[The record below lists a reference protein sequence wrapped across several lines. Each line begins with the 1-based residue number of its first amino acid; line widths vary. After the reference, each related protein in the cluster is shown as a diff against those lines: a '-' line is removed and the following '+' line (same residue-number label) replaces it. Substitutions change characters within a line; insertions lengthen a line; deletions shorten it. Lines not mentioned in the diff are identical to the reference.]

1 MPIPIRS
8 TTTRTFMSRFFV
20 VLALMALVALSGCT
34 FIEGVLEE
42 PSISERIGTDQELEP
57 GGVVTGAG
65 GIVLGAPTGVL
76 DRAVNV
82 AITDTTDPTAE
93 SPLPQEAEPVG
104 DFYRLVADE
113 DVDLPSD
120 QPLGMALP
128 VPDGVDPSRLA
139 LAIRVPREHA
149 VPDRMSSTKTHLWSV
164 MPGVYD
170 PDEGMLVVRLSSL
183 AAEGVE
189 LALVAGPSYDAPT
202 LDLLE
207 IDETATQ
214 SQANRDVNAQRFLRF
229 NFRQA
234 REDFIIMCVGFG
246 SDPSVCGSK
255 QGYAVRG
262 YLNKVYGDVVSDF
275 KKPDLARIAGEVN
288 GQKGSYYLYKIRKDG
303 TGVCSDASGMYISF
317 SKLGITCHEGTG
329 LPSEKTTRME
339 FFHAVQYNYPATSWT
354 KLPKQRQNWIIEGT
368 ASFIENPN
376 SDASTALRD
385 PGRGLREIDV
395 PLTAIAE
402 DDDPSYEIQDFWVYL
417 INAHNSTPKD
427 VLTPIF
433 RRGAKTQE
441 VDNVLRSNS
450 IFSPG
455 RFRQYTIGDAHWGW
469 VRNQAFE
476 SDITTGNGALNGQC
490 VFNDDAISGSPR
502 TITYDGTSSA
512 GTLRESVTVDE
523 LSATVVKIDLSNG
536 TGSQY
541 MATVSASSP
550 AEAGIM
556 KFYDARSTPSSDCI
570 GMGGVTRSTS
580 TEQSVPQGQ
589 SRTVYA
595 LLSNSQFGGG
605 STTFDLEVG
614 HRTMDVEITK
624 PSDGASFAE
633 GSMVRLDADVT
644 LPKRYE
650 MSWSTDGPLPFEE
663 FGRIPKAGTS
673 MLCPD
678 DENRE
683 PGEHTITATATM
695 FSSGDEVQV
704 SDEVTIEIRNRQPMI
719 AITDRP
725 SESLLPEGSRVLLKA
740 RAEDRSCEQGQNTN
754 SAHQSHIQ
762 WRVNGD
768 AAGAGQT
775 LFHQIEAEPGR
786 EITVW
791 AEYTD
796 DHGVMASTERL
807 SFSVVAP
814 PEGTQ
819 PPNVAILDPSEDEG
833 VLHRRNIHL
842 RAEASDPDG
851 GSIASYTWTV
861 TDVRGTS
868 QIFHGQETVVQDLWD
883 NHGFDPGNFTI
894 ELTVT
899 DDDGET
905 ASTRINVRI
914 VPHG

>member
-1 MPIPIRS
+1 MSSPIRS
-8 TTTRTFMSRFFV
+8 TTTRTFTSRLSVFI
-20 VLALMALVALSGCT
+20 ALVALIALSGCT
-34 FIEGVLEE
+34 FIEGLLEE
-42 PSISERIGTDQELEP
+42 PSLSERIGTDRELEP

-65 GIVLGAPTGVL
+65 GVVLGAPMGVL

-104 DFYRLVADE
+104 DFYRLAADE
-113 DVDLPSD
+113 DVDLPAE
-120 QPLGMALP
+120 QPLGLALP

-149 VPDRMSSTKTHLWSV
+149 APDRMSSAKTHLWSV

-170 PDEGMLVVRLSSL
+170 RDEGMLVVRLSSL

-189 LALVAGPSYDAPT
+189 LVLVAGPSYDAPSI
-202 LDLLE
+202 DLLE
-207 IDETATQ
+207 IDETAPQ
-214 SQANRDVNAQRFLRF
+214 SQGSRDVAAQRFLRF
-229 NFRQA
+229 NFRKA
-234 REDFIIMCVGFG
+234 REDFVIKCVGFG
-246 SDPSVCGSK
+246 SPPDPSVCGSTQK
-255 QGYAVRG
+255 DAVRG

-376 SDASTALRD
+376 SDALTALRD
-385 PGRGLREIDV
+385 SDRGLREIDV

-417 INAHNSTPKD
+417 INAHSSTPKD
-427 VLTPIF
+427 VLAPIF

-441 VDNVLRSNS
+441 VDNVLRANS

-455 RFRQYTIGDAHWGW
+455 RYRQYTIGDAHWGW

-476 SDITTGNGALNGQC
+476 SDVTTGNSALNGPC
-490 VFNDDAISGSPR
+490 MFNSNALSESPQ
-502 TITYDGTSSA
+502 TITYDGTSS
-512 GTLRESVTVDE
+512 GETLRESVTVDE
-523 LSATVVKIDLSNG
+523 LSATVVKIDLANS
-536 TGSQY
+536 TDAQY

-570 GMGGVTRSTS
+570 GTGGVTRSTS

-589 SRTVYA
+589 TQTVYA

-605 STTFDLEVG
+605 STTFDLEVS
-614 HRTMDVEITK
+614 HRTMDVEITE
-624 PSDGASFAE
+624 PSDGASFEE
-633 GSMVRLDADVT
+633 GSMVRFNADVT
-644 LPKRYE
+644 LPKRHE
-650 MSWSTDGPLPFEE
+650 MSWSTN
-663 FGRIPKAGTS
+663 GRYAGAGSITGAGTS

-678 DENRE
+678 DEKRE

-695 FSSGDEVQV
+695 ISPGDEVQV
-704 SDEVTIEIRNRQPMI
+704 SDEVTIEIRNREPTI
-719 AITDRP
+719 AITSQP
-725 SESLLPEGSRVLLKA
+725 SETLIPTGSRLSLSA
-740 RAEDRSCEQGQNTN
+740 EAEDRSCELGHNAN
-754 SAHQSHIQ
+754 SAHQKNIQ
-762 WRVNGD
+762 WRVDGD

-775 LFHQIEAEPGR
+775 LFHQIEAEAGR

-796 DHGVMASTERL
+796 DHAEVAKTEKL
-807 SFSVVAP
+807 SFSVIAR

-819 PPNVAILDPSEDEG
+819 PPNVAILDPPADAE
-833 VLHRRNIHL
+833 LHGRNVRL
-842 RAEASDPDG
+842 RGEASDPDG
-851 GSIASYTWTV
+851 GSIDSYTWVV
-861 TDVRGTS
+861 TGGRGASKT
-868 QIFHGQETVVQDLWD
+868 FHGQETVVQGLWD
-883 NHGFDPGNFTI
+883 NHGFYPGNFTI

-899 DDDGET
+899 DEDGET
-905 ASTRINVRI
+905 ATTSIGVDI
-914 VPHG
+914 IPGL

>member
-1 MPIPIRS
+1 MSIPIRS

-20 VLALMALVALSGCT
+20 VLALTALVALSGCT
-34 FIEGVLEE
+34 FIEGLLEE

-65 GIVLGAPTGVL
+65 GIVLGAPSGVL

-82 AITDTTDPTAE
+82 AITDTADPTAE

-104 DFYRLVADE
+104 GDFYRLVADE
-113 DVDLPSD
+113 DVDLPAD
-120 QPLGMALP
+120 QPLGLALP

-139 LAIRVPREHA
+139 LAVRVPREHA

-170 PDEGMLVVRLSSL
+170 PDEEMLVVRLSSL

-189 LALVAGPSYDAPT
+189 LALVASSSYDAPSI
-202 LDLLE
+202 DLLE

-214 SQANRDVNAQRFLRF
+214 SQASQDVAAQRFLRF

-234 REDFIIMCVGFG
+234 REDFIIRCVGFG
-246 SDPSVCGSK
+246 SNPSDCGS
-255 QGYAVRG
+255 QQRDAVRG
-262 YLNKVYGDVVSDF
+262 YLNTVYGDVVSDF
-275 KKPDLARIAGEVN
+275 KRPDLTRIAGEVN
-288 GQKGSYYLYKIRKDG
+288 GQHGSYYLYKIRRDG
-303 TGVCSDASGMYISF
+303 TGVCSDATSGMYISF

-339 FFHAVQYNYPATSWT
+339 FFHAVQYHYPATSWT

-385 PGRGLREIDV
+385 SDRGLREIDV

-427 VLTPIF
+427 VLNPIF

-441 VDNVLRSNS
+441 VDNVLRANP

-455 RFRQYTIGDAHWGW
+455 RYRQYTIGDAHWGW
-469 VRNQAFE
+469 VQNQAFE
-476 SDITTGNGALNGQC
+476 SDVTTGNSALNGPC
-490 VFNDDAISGSPR
+490 LFNSNALSGSPQ
-502 TITYDGTSSA
+502 TITYDGTSSG
-512 GTLRESVTVDE
+512 GTLRESVTVEE
-523 LSATVVKIDLSNG
+523 LSATVVKIDLANS
-536 TGSQY
+536 TDTQY

-570 GMGGVTRSTS
+570 GTGGVTRSTS

-589 SRTVYA
+589 TETVYA

-605 STTFDLEVG
+605 STTFDLEVS
-614 HRTMDVEITK
+614 HSTMDVEITE
-624 PSDGASFAE
+624 PSDGASFEE
-633 GSMVRLDADVT
+633 GSMVRFNADVT
-644 LPKRYE
+644 LPKRHE
-650 MSWSTDGPLPFEE
+650 MSWSTN
-663 FGRIPKAGTS
+663 GRYAGAGSITGAGTS

-678 DENRE
+678 DAKRE

-695 FSSGDEVQV
+695 ISPGDEVQV
-704 SDEVTIEIRNRQPMI
+704 SDEVTIEIRNRKPTI
-719 AITDRP
+719 AITYQP
-725 SESLLPEGSRVLLKA
+725 SETLIPTGSQLSLKA
-740 RAEDRSCEQGQNTN
+740 RAEDRSCELGQNAN
-754 SAHQSHIQ
+754 SAHQKNIQ

-768 AAGAGQT
+768 AVGAGQT
-775 LFHQIEAEPGR
+775 LFHQIEAEAGR

-796 DHGVMASTERL
+796 DHGEVAETEKL
-807 SFSVVAP
+807 SFSVIAP

-819 PPNVAILDPSEDEG
+819 PPSVVILYPPADEE
-833 VLHRRNIHL
+833 LKRRTLPL
-842 RAEASDPDG
+842 RGEASDPDG
-851 GSIASYTWTV
+851 GSVNSYEWTV
-861 TDVRGTS
+861 TGVHGTS
-868 QIFHGQETVVQDLWD
+868 KTFHGQETVVQGLWD
-883 NHGFDPGNFTI
+883 NHGFHPGDFTI

-905 ASTRINVRI
+905 ATTRIDVNI
-914 VPHG
+914 VPGG